1 MKTLSR
7 REVLMALIVAPV
19 VTLTPRI
26 SFCTPRVMTVGEVMR
41 YLCEEVFPS
50 PCQKRFESHMA
61 YKS

>member
-1 MKTLSR
+1 
-7 REVLMALIVAPV
+7 MALVVAPV
-19 VTLTPRI
+19 VTSTPRI
-26 SFCTPRVMTVGEVMR
+26 SFCTPRVTTVGEVMR